1 MATQADKP
9 VETKS
14 THNHYSTFSNRPGW
28 LYGLVGLVVLI
39 LVFMAGA
46 GIANH
51 RHGDMGF
58 KSSGVARAPG
68 GFGGG
73 RRFGGAGQGTVT
85 INGQT
90 RTSGVVASVNGSSFT
105 LAGHGSATNV
115 TTSGSTQYQGG
126 NQVKQNDSVT
136 VFGTT
141 SNGTLS
147 ATQIVINP

>member
-1 MATQADKP
+1 MARQADKP
-9 VETKS
+9 VETQ
-14 THNHYSTFSNRPGW
+14 TGPNHYSTFNNNRGW
-28 LYGLVGLVVLI
+28 LYGLAGLVVLI

-51 RHGDMGF
+51 RHGEMGF
-58 KSSGVARAPG
+58 KYGGVARAPG

-90 RTSGVVASVNGSSFT
+90 RTSGVVTSVNGSSFT
-105 LAGHGSATNV
+105 LAGHGSTTNV

-126 NQVKQNDSVT
+126 NQV
-136 VFGTT
+136 
-141 SNGTLS
+141 
-147 ATQIVINP
+147 